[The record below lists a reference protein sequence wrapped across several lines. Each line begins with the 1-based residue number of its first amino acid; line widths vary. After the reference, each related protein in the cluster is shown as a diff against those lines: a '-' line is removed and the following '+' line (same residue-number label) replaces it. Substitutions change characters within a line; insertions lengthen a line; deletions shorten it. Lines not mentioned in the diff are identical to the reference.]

1 MSNISRQIFDGAK
14 YTLSFSMVQY
24 ILFIFTQV
32 VLARLISPEVFGEFA
47 IISIYVML
55 FFTLSN
61 FQSDKYI
68 ITKEDISNGDFNAIL
83 KFDLIISAVNY
94 FFFFLIVYNQL
105 LPNIDYQYK
114 NQILLFGLIVFYHPL
129 SRKKALLEKELNFFN
144 ARYPATIATILSS
157 IISIFLAFNGYT
169 ITALILW
176 KLLQYF
182 FEVIILSYLKTVKG
196 SSNNW
201 HNIKKLVHYS
211 TPLLLS
217 NIIIYFYWNID
228 YLIVEKLLGKEQ
240 LGYYWLAFQLG
251 LFILRI
257 KDAIINVVLPVYSDV
272 KYKNSIKDNF
282 NNVSSIIFKIF
293 AYIFLFFLF
302 FGEIVFINV
311 FGEKWLPAYQPF
323 LITILL
329 SMLRSFTSFFEPIL
343 LIHNKTKYKLFLA
356 TINAI
361 LVPVFV
367 YCLVIELGI
376 NGAPLGVLISNIIS
390 SLILIILTR
399 DLVKI
404 NFKEIVRSIII
415 LIIVSSAFYLFELN
429 WLIKIFILLL
439 LLSIEI
445 LNVKFKKK

>member
-1 MSNISRQIFDGAK
+1 M
-14 YTLSFSMVQY
+14 
-24 ILFIFTQV
+24 
-32 VLARLISPEVFGEFA
+32 
-47 IISIYVML
+47 
-55 FFTLSN
+55 
-61 FQSDKYI
+61 
-68 ITKEDISNGDFNAIL
+68 
-83 KFDLIISAVNY
+83 
-94 FFFFLIVYNQL
+94 
-105 LPNIDYQYK
+105 
-114 NQILLFGLIVFYHPL
+114 
-129 SRKKALLEKELNFFN
+129 
-144 ARYPATIATILSS
+144 
-157 IISIFLAFNGYT
+157 
-169 ITALILW
+169 
-176 KLLQYF
+176 
-182 FEVIILSYLKTVKG
+182 IILSYLKIVKG
-196 SSNNW
+196 ASNYW
-201 HNIKKLVHYS
+201 GNIKKLIRYS

-282 NNVSSIIFKIF
+282 NEVSSIIFKTF

-311 FGEKWLPAYQPF
+311 FGEKWLPAYHPF

-361 LVPVFV
+361 LVPVLV
-367 YCLVIELGI
+367 YYLVIELGI

-404 NFKEIVRSIII
+404 NFKEIIHSIII
-415 LIIVSSAFYLFELN
+415 LIIVSLAFCLFELN

>member
-1 MSNISRQIFDGAK
+1 MSKISRQIFDGAK

-32 VLARLISPEVFGEFA
+32 ILARLISPEQFGEFA
-47 IISIYVML
+47 IISIYVMF

-68 ITKEDISNGDFNAIL
+68 ITRENINNNKFNTIV
-83 KFDLIISAVNY
+83 KFDLLISAANY
-94 FFFFLIVYNQL
+94 FFFFFIVYNEL
-105 LPNIDYQYK
+105 FPNIDYQYK

-157 IISIFLAFNGYT
+157 ICSIIIAFNGYT
-169 ITALILW
+169 ISALILW
-176 KLLQYF
+176 KLLQYL
-182 FEVIILSYLKTVKG
+182 FEAIILSFIKTVKG
-196 SSNNW
+196 ASNDW
-201 HNIKKLVHYS
+201 YYIKDLIRYS
-211 TPLLLS
+211 IPLLLS
-217 NIIIYFYWNID
+217 NIIIYFYWNVD

-251 LFILRI
+251 LFILKI
-257 KDAIINVVLPVYSDV
+257 KDAIINVVLPVYSDTEDW
-272 KYKNSIKDNF
+272 NSINDNF
-282 NNVSSIIFKIF
+282 NEMSSIIFKTF
-293 AYIFLFFLF
+293 ACLFIVFLF

-311 FGEKWLPAYQPF
+311 FGEKWLPAYNPF

-343 LIHNKTKYKLFLA
+343 LIHNKTNYKLFLA

-361 LVPVFV
+361 LVPVLVYYFV
-367 YCLVIELGI
+367 IQIGI
-376 NGAPLGVLISNIIS
+376 NGAPLGVLVSNIVS
-390 SLILIILTR
+390 SLILILLTR
-399 DLVKI
+399 DLIKI
-404 NFKEIVRSIII
+404 NFKEIFRSIII
-415 LIIVSSAFYLFELN
+415 LIIVSLIFYLYELN
-429 WLIKIFILLL
+429 WLIKIFILLS

-445 LNVKFKKK
+445 LNVKFKRS

>member
-1 MSNISRQIFDGAK
+1 MSKISRQIFDGAK

-32 VLARLISPEVFGEFA
+32 ILARLISPEQFGEFA
-47 IISIYVML
+47 IISIYVMF

-68 ITKEDISNGDFNAIL
+68 ITRENINNNKFNTIV
-83 KFDLIISAVNY
+83 KFDLLISAANY
-94 FFFFLIVYNQL
+94 FFFFFIVYNEL
-105 LPNIDYQYK
+105 FPNIDYQYK

-157 IISIFLAFNGYT
+157 ICSIIIAFNGYT
-169 ITALILW
+169 ISALILW
-176 KLLQYF
+176 KLLQYL
-182 FEVIILSYLKTVKG
+182 FEAIILSFIKTVKG
-196 SSNNW
+196 ASNDW
-201 HNIKKLVHYS
+201 YYIKDLIRYS
-211 TPLLLS
+211 IPLLLS
-217 NIIIYFYWNID
+217 NIIIYFYWNVD

-251 LFILRI
+251 LFILKI
-257 KDAIINVVLPVYSDV
+257 KDAIINVVLPVYSDTEDW
-272 KYKNSIKDNF
+272 NSINDNF
-282 NNVSSIIFKIF
+282 NEMSSIIFKTF
-293 AYIFLFFLF
+293 ACLFIVFLF

-311 FGEKWLPAYQPF
+311 FGEKWLPAYYPF

-343 LIHNKTKYKLFLA
+343 LIHNKTNYKLFLA

-361 LVPVFV
+361 LVPVLVYYFV
-367 YCLVIELGI
+367 IQIGI
-376 NGAPLGVLISNIIS
+376 NGAPLGVLVSNIVS
-390 SLILIILTR
+390 SLILILLTR
-399 DLVKI
+399 DLIKI
-404 NFKEIVRSIII
+404 NFKEIFRSIII
-415 LIIVSSAFYLFELN
+415 LIIVSLIFYLYELN
-429 WLIKIFILLL
+429 WLIKIFILLS

-445 LNVKFKKK
+445 LNVKFKRS